1 MPSLFLGGDSNG
13 GHVAGVVA
21 QRDPAARHGDGVVDA
36 NDLIIITV
44 GGVDYTV
51 APTGL
56 WFPRMLYTP
65 PILPAGDDLEVKM
78 VADAT
83 GNITPIWEPSEQKGI
98 FYWLQF
104 GQ

>member
-1 MPSLFLGGDSNG
+1 MDACTGGRLTTPQFDIN
-13 GHVAGVVA
+13 
-21 QRDPAARHGDGVVDA
+21 GDGVVDA
-36 NDLIIITV
+36 NDLIIIP
-44 GGVDYTV
+44 GLGPV
-51 APTGL
+51 ASTGL

-78 VADAT
+78 LADAT

-98 FYWLQF
+98 FYWLQY